1 MMKKLSALF
10 LALLL
15 LFGIA
20 AGCGQQNTSEPS
32 ENKNNQKTEETASQ
46 FPVKVKDGL
55 GNEVT
60 VSEKPERIVSLIP
73 SNTEIA
79 YALGLGE
86 QIVGVSDNDNYPE
99 DVQNK
104 EKVGGMEFN
113 VEKIISLKP
122 DLVLAHASSAH
133 NSQEGLKQLKD
144 AGINVFVVEDAQ
156 SFDKVYDSIQTIGK
170 ITGTSD
176 KAEDIVAEMK
186 TKLADIQEKGKTI
199 PDDQKVSVFVEVN
212 PAPQIYTTGKG
223 TFMDEMLT
231 IIGAKNAAGD
241 QEGWP
246 QMTEEAVVKLNPDVI
261 VTTYGYY
268 VDKAVDQVLARKGWE
283 NVSAVKNKR
292 VYDVHSD
299 LVSRPGPR
307 LVEGVEELAKAI
319 YPDVYKK

>member
-1 MMKKLSALF
+1 MKKFSALF
-10 LALLL
+10 LSLLL
-15 LFGIA
+15 LIGLLV
-20 AGCGQQNTSEPS
+20 GCGQTNNAEQKENNSNASEQS
-32 ENKNNQKTEETASQ
+32 KL
-46 FPVKVKDGL
+46 FPVTVKDAL
-55 GNEVT
+55 GEDVT
-60 VSEKPERIVSLIP
+60 IKEKPKRIVSLIP
-73 SNTEIA
+73 SNTEIV

>member
-1 MMKKLSALF
+1 MKKFSALF
-10 LALLL
+10 LSLLL
-15 LFGIA
+15 LIGLLV
-20 AGCGQQNTSEPS
+20 GCGQTNNAEQKENNSNASEQS
-32 ENKNNQKTEETASQ
+32 KL
-46 FPVKVKDGL
+46 FPVTVKDAL
-55 GNEVT
+55 GEDVT
-60 VSEKPERIVSLIP
+60 IKEKPKRIVSLIP